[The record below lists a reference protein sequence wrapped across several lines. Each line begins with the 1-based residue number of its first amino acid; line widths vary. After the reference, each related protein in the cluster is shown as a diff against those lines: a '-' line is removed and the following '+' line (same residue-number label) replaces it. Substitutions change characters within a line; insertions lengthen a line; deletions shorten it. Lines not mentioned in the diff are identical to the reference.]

1 MNPLKENI
9 RMKTNINRKIMKTVI
24 PIIISILLQNI
35 FLLGVISYEV
45 TAINELSMGTKNLNS
60 IVGVIVLYMLYICSS
75 LIYAGLES
83 KSIGMIRNDLY
94 EQVWKKFFEIEIKEH
109 NQIESGNEINFLVS
123 KVENVARF
131 YYGGII
137 HVVGNV
143 IAYVMCF
150 LMVAYSN
157 LGVGIVCFVC
167 TMAMVFLGSHQ
178 SGDVTRHQEALQR
191 CREQVLDADLSL
203 LKGQVTIQNYQVQGM
218 AKREFKECN
227 QEFENCQYQQN
238 QCMNRFELIAVMGN
252 LVVYFSIFIFSCI
265 VAYHKGLSIGEIA
278 AILTLCSQLLAK
290 SNAIMYEY
298 GTVMGLSE
306 MKKEVFSYMEKTVEK
321 LQCIS
326 SEHLENISIEVTDV
340 TIGYGEKDILQNISL
355 RLHKG
360 EKILLLGESG
370 IGKSTLF
377 KSIMKQLAYSKGEI
391 KLFGQ
396 KVDGLMEDSIYEH
409 ICYVEQNPVIF
420 EGTILENIM
429 LGTKEENKDY
439 AMTVFQ
445 MMNLDKDG
453 LDINQKLTQDG
464 ANISQGQ
471 SQRISLARGLFQQ
484 KWIYLLD
491 EPFSAL
497 DRENGAI
504 IEHRI
509 MSNPDISVICISHKL
524 MQPERYDVIYKL
536 TSSECSVCMLEK
548 EDNIC

>member
-1 MNPLKENI
+1 MNQLKEKT
-9 RMKTNINRKIMKTVI
+9 RMKNNMRKKFSKIVI
-24 PIIISILLQNI
+24 PIIISIFLQNI
-35 FLLGVISYEV
+35 FLLGAISYEV

-60 IVGVIVLYMLYICSS
+60 IAGVIVLYMLYIGAS
-75 LIYAGLES
+75 LVYAGLES
-83 KSIGMIRNDLY
+83 KSIGVIRNDLY
-94 EQVWKKFFEIEIKEH
+94 AQVWKKFFELEIKEH
-109 NQIESGNEINFLVS
+109 NQIESGNEINFLVT

-131 YYGGII
+131 FYGGII

-157 LGVGIVCFVC
+157 FWVAIGCFIC
-167 TMAMVFLGSHQ
+167 TMAMVFLGSRQ
-178 SGDVTRHQEALQR
+178 SGKLTSQQEALQR
-191 CREQVLDADLSL
+191 CREKVLDADLSL
-203 LKGQVTIQNYQVQGM
+203 LKGQITIQNYQVQEM
-218 AKREFKECN
+218 AEREFQQCN
-227 QEFENCQYQQN
+227 QEFEDCQYQQN
-238 QCMNRFELIAVMGN
+238 QCMNRFELVAVVGN
-252 LVVYFSIFIFSCI
+252 LVVYFSIFIVSCI
-265 VAYHKGLSIGEIA
+265 LAYHKGLSIGEIA
-278 AILTLCSQLLAK
+278 AILTLCSQLMAK
-290 SNAIMYEY
+290 SNGIMYEY

-326 SEHLENISIEVTDV
+326 AEDLENTPIEVTDV
-340 TIGYGEKDILQNISL
+340 TIGYGEKDILQNVSL
-355 RLHKG
+355 TLHKG

-377 KSIMKQLAYSKGEI
+377 KSMMKQMEYSKGEI

-396 KVDGLMEDSIYEH
+396 KVDALMENSIFEH

-429 LGTKEENKDY
+429 IGASEENKDD
-439 AMTVFQ
+439 AITVFQ

-453 LDINQKLTQDG
+453 LDINQHLTQDG

-471 SQRISLARGLFQQ
+471 RQRISLARGLFQQ
-484 KWIYLLD
+484 KKIYLLD

-504 IEHRI
+504 IESRI

-524 MQPERYDVIYKL
+524 MQPKLYDVIYKL
-536 TSSECSVCMLEK
+536 SSSECRVCMLE
-548 EDNIC
+548 EDSVC

>member
-1 MNPLKENI
+1 
-9 RMKTNINRKIMKTVI
+9 MKTNINRKITKTMI
-24 PIIISILLQNI
+24 PIIISIFLQNI
-35 FLLGVISYEV
+35 FLLGAISYEV

-60 IVGVIVLYMLYICSS
+60 IAGVIVLYMLYIGAS
-75 LIYAGLES
+75 LVYARLES
-83 KSIGMIRNDLY
+83 KSIGVIRNDLY
-94 EQVWKKFFEIEIKEH
+94 AQVWKKFFELEIKEH
-109 NQIESGNEINFLVS
+109 NQIESGNEINFLVT

-157 LGVGIVCFVC
+157 FWVAIGCFIC
-167 TMAMVFLGSHQ
+167 TMTMVFLGSRQ
-178 SGDVTRHQEALQR
+178 SGKLTSQQEALQR
-191 CREQVLDADLSL
+191 CREKVLDADLSL
-203 LKGQVTIQNYQVQGM
+203 LKGQITIQNYQVQEM
-218 AKREFKECN
+218 AEREFQQCN
-227 QEFENCQYQQN
+227 QEFEDCQYQQN
-238 QCMNRFELIAVMGN
+238 QCMNRFELVAVVGN
-252 LVVYFSIFIFSCI
+252 LVVYFSIFIVSCI
-265 VAYHKGLSIGEIA
+265 LAYHKGLSIGEIA
-278 AILTLCSQLLAK
+278 AILTLCSQLMAK
-290 SNAIMYEY
+290 SNGIMYEY

-306 MKKEVFSYMEKTVEK
+306 MKKEVFSYIEKTVEK

-326 SEHLENISIEVTDV
+326 AEDLENTPIEVTDV
-340 TIGYGEKDILQNISL
+340 TIGYGEKDILQNVSL
-355 RLHKG
+355 TLHKG

-377 KSIMKQLAYSKGEI
+377 KSMMKQMEYSKGEI

-396 KVDGLMEDSIYEH
+396 KVDALMEDSIFEH

-429 LGTKEENKDY
+429 IGVSEENKDD
-439 AMTVFQ
+439 AITVFQ

-453 LDINQKLTQDG
+453 LDINQHLTQDG

-471 SQRISLARGLFQQ
+471 RQRISLARGLFQQ
-484 KWIYLLD
+484 KKIYLLD

-497 DRENGAI
+497 DRENGAV
-504 IEHRI
+504 IERRI

-524 MQPERYDVIYKL
+524 MQPELYDVIYKL
-536 TSSECSVCMLEK
+536 SSSECRVCMLE
-548 EDNIC
+548 EDSVC